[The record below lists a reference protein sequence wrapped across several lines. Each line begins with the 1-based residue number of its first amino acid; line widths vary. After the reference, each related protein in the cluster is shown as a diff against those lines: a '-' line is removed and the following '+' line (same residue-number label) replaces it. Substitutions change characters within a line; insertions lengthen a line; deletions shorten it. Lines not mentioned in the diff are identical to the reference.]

1 MGGLKMKRIIT
12 NIKRN
17 MVINTGYDFS
27 KFMNKYD
34 SDIRFIKPWVQ
45 NETKQDTNFK
55 ESLNTNQT
63 HKKKFIEFIE
73 ANNFM

>member
-1 MGGLKMKRIIT
+1 MGGVKMKRIIT